1 MPKLDLQPK
10 TLNLP
15 QIQLSYLEWGEGEPV
30 LLLHGLADNALV
42 WASLG
47 AYLANSY
54 HSVAPD
60 IRGHGESSK
69 PDSGYRSADIIADL
83 EALMDSLGWN
93 SAHIVAH
100 SWMAKVAC
108 FWAKLHPERFRS
120 LVLVDPFFIGKMPGF
135 AKLSFPFFYK
145 VLPFL
150 KCMGPFPN
158 YATAEQIAR
167 QLKQYKGWSP
177 LQEAAFRGGMEEKKD
192 GTWGSKF
199 VLPCRNEVFEDV
211 MLVAGLTEPL
221 AVPSLLLLPER
232 GLNRS
237 EFQIKPF
244 KTYLKNLTIQ
254 KIPGNHWAFL
264 VEPEAFDRT
273 VAAFLN
279 SHSDRDGNKEN

>member
-1 MPKLDLQPK
+1 MNTDEFMAKFEIQRK
-10 TLNLP
+10 TINLS

-30 LLLHGLADNALV
+30 LLLHGLADHALV

-47 AYLANSY
+47 EYLANSY

-69 PDSGYRSADIIADL
+69 PETGYRSADIIADL
-83 EALMDSLGWN
+83 EGLMDSLGWN

-108 FWAKLHPERFRS
+108 VWAKLQPQRFRS
-120 LVLVDPFFIGKMPGF
+120 LVLVDPFFIGKMPSF
-135 AKLSFPFFYK
+135 AKVTFPFFYK

-150 KCMGPFPN
+150 KCMGPFAD
-158 YATAEQIAR
+158 YAAAENLAR

-177 LQEAAFRGGMEEKKD
+177 LQAAVFQGGMEEKKD

-199 VLPCRNEVFEDV
+199 VVQARNEVFEDV
-211 MLVAGLTEPL
+211 MLVAGLTESL
-221 AVPSLLLLPER
+221 EVKTLLLLPEQ

-237 EFQIKPF
+237 EFQFKPF
-244 KTYLKNLTIQ
+244 RTYLINLTMQ

-264 VEPEAFDRT
+264 VEPDAFNHA
-273 VAAFLN
+273 VKEFLK
-279 SHSDRDGNKEN
+279 SF

>member
-1 MPKLDLQPK
+1 MNTDEFMAKFEIQRK
-10 TLNLP
+10 TINLS

-30 LLLHGLADNALV
+30 LLLHGLADHALV

-47 AYLANSY
+47 EYLANSY

-69 PDSGYRSADIIADL
+69 PETGYRSADIIADL
-83 EALMDSLGWN
+83 EGLMDSLGWN

-108 FWAKLHPERFRS
+108 VWAKLQPQRFRS
-120 LVLVDPFFIGKMPGF
+120 LVLVDPFFIGKMPSF
-135 AKLSFPFFYK
+135 AKVTFPFFYK

-150 KCMGPFPN
+150 KCMGPFAD
-158 YATAEQIAR
+158 YAAAENLAR

-177 LQEAAFRGGMEEKKD
+177 LQAAVFQGGMEEKKD

-199 VLPCRNEVFEDV
+199 VVQARNEVFEDV
-211 MLVAGLTEPL
+211 MLVAGLTETL
-221 AVPSLLLLPER
+221 EVKTLLLLPEQ

-237 EFQIKPF
+237 EFQFKPF
-244 KTYLKNLTIQ
+244 RTYLKNLTMQ

-264 VEPEAFDRT
+264 VEPDAFNRA
-273 VAAFLN
+273 V
-279 SHSDRDGNKEN
+279 KEFFKSF

>member
-1 MPKLDLQPK
+1 MSKLNLQRK

-47 AYLANSY
+47 EYLASSH

-69 PDSGYRSADIIADL
+69 PEKGYRSADIIADL
-83 EALMDSLGWN
+83 EALIDNLGW
-93 SAHIVAH
+93 SSCHVIAH

-108 FWAKLHPERFRS
+108 VWAKVHPQRFRS
-120 LVLVDPFFIGKMPGF
+120 LVLIDPFFIGKMPSLT
-135 AKLSFPFFYK
+135 KLTFPFFYK
-145 VLPFL
+145 ILPFL

-158 YATAEQIAR
+158 YAAAEQLAR

-177 LQEAAFRGGMEEKKD
+177 LQEAVFQAGMEEKKD

-199 VLPCRNEVFEDV
+199 VVQARNEVFEDV
-211 MLVAGLTEPL
+211 MLVAGLTETL
-221 AVPSLLLLPER
+221 EVPTLLLLPEQ
-232 GLNRS
+232 GLNRR
-237 EFQIKPF
+237 EWQIKPYGI
-244 KTYLKNLTIQ
+244 YLKNLSIQ
-254 KIPGNHWAFL
+254 KIPGNHWPFL
-264 VEPEAFDRT
+264 VEPDAFNQA
-273 VAAFLN
+273 VAEFLD
-279 SHSDRDGNKEN
+279 SYFH

>member
-1 MPKLDLQPK
+1 MPKLNLQRK

-15 QIQLSYLEWGEGEPV
+15 QIQLSYLEWGQGEPV
-30 LLLHGLADNALV
+30 LLLHGLADCALV

-47 AYLANSY
+47 EYLANSY

-69 PDSGYRSADIIADL
+69 PENGYRSADIIADL
-83 EALMDSLGWN
+83 QALMDNLGW
-93 SAHIVAH
+93 SDAHIIAH

-108 FWAKLHPERFRS
+108 VWAKQHPQRFRS
-120 LVLVDPFFIGKMPGF
+120 LVIIDPFFIGKMPSF
-135 AKLSFPFFYK
+135 TKLTFPFFYK

-150 KCMGPFPN
+150 KCMGPFPS
-158 YATAEQIAR
+158 YVAAENLAR

-177 LQEAAFRGGMEEKKD
+177 LQEAAFKAGMEEKKD

-199 VLPCRNEVFEDV
+199 VVQARNQVFEDV
-211 MLVAGLTEPL
+211 MLVAGLTETL
-221 AVPSLLLLPER
+221 EVATLLLLPEQ

-244 KTYLKNLTIQ
+244 RTYLKNVSMQ

-264 VEPEAFDRT
+264 VEPDAFNQA
-273 VAAFLN
+273 VAKFLN
-279 SHSDRDGNKEN
+279 SFT